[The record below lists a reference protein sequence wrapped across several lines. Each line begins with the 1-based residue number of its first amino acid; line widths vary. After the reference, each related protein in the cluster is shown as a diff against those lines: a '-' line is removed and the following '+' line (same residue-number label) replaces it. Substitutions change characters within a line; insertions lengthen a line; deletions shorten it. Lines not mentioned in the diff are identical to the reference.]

1 MKDLKIP
8 IGWLIPIIGFVIL
21 LGWFLGRSGWNLTEV
36 DTGIAKLAP
45 PTPSVILQPTPT
57 VQQVVQQ
64 PTNTKPVP
72 VLSTPATASG
82 GLFLCGE
89 PAFNGNLTTRDPL
102 FLRPAGYLSGWISS
116 DPSTVI
122 LPNGT
127 TKVFE
132 TQYVLIVED
141 LPSVQVRGV
150 QRQAGKA
157 NTWGCWYSADLSSF
171 IAEDAKT
178 DFCKKKAGGNVA
190 VMYKVSSSGF
200 EEIATTATISCP

>member
-1 MKDLKIP
+1 
-8 IGWLIPIIGFVIL
+8 
-21 LGWFLGRSGWNLTEV
+21 
-36 DTGIAKLAP
+36 
-45 PTPSVILQPTPT
+45 
-57 VQQVVQQ
+57 
-64 PTNTKPVP
+64 
-72 VLSTPATASG
+72 
-82 GLFLCGE
+82 
-89 PAFNGNLTTRDPL
+89 
-102 FLRPAGYLSGWISS
+102 LRPAGYLSGWISS

-141 LPSVQVRGV
+141 LPSVQVKGV

-200 EEIATTATISCP
+200 EELATTATISCP